1 MLKYIR
7 SLQTLA
13 AGAWLGGM
21 ILIAI
26 VAATTFRVMRETDVA
41 SPNTIAGRVMAKN
54 FQRFDLVQGACAV
67 VLVIGQG
74 VIIASNQRHAR
85 EWFHAVLI
93 AAAGGLLIYS
103 VVEITPKILEM
114 QDAVG
119 RPDPE
124 AAVRVIFD
132 SIHATSVKIA
142 KVNLLVVAILTIS
155 LGATRFPEERQSATP
170 TTPPRDTE
178 AVG

>member
-1 MLKYIR
+1 MLKYVR
-7 SLQTLA
+7 SVQTLA

-26 VAATTFRVMRETDVA
+26 VAATTFRVMRETDVS
-41 SPNTIAGRVMAKN
+41 SPNAIAGRVMAKN
-54 FQRFDLVQGACAV
+54 FQRFDLVQGACAI
-67 VLVIGQG
+67 VLVVGQG
-74 VIIASNQRHAR
+74 VIIASNQRRAR

-114 QDAVG
+114 QAAVG
-119 RPDPE
+119 QPNPE
-124 AAVRVIFD
+124 TTVRAIFD

-155 LGATRFPEERQSATP
+155 LGAARLPEINQNAAS
-170 TTPPRDTE
+170 TPPSREPE